1 MSFLAKIFRR
11 RPRPKLDLSH
21 PQVVALSA
29 RLRALHAM
37 PISSKEEVAAWE
49 VEAEKLRERLYEDY
63 KEVYDSLPHEIEHY
77 LVDVDIRAKDPGY
90 AKYQAEQLVELL
102 SLPEEMPNQSPEPMP
117 LKRHGS
123 S

>member
-1 MSFLAKIFRR
+1 
-11 RPRPKLDLSH
+11 
-21 PQVVALSA
+21 
-29 RLRALHAM
+29 M